1 MNNKKKEFGQFFT
14 TNCDY
19 ILSDMEI
26 PSDAKLIEP
35 FVGQGDLLKWSGRKD
50 WEVYDI
56 DPKINA
62 ITRDSLL
69 NPPSYK
75 DRYVITNPPYLAS
88 NKTKNKAP
96 FDKWETTDLYK
107 CFIKSFISG
116 DAAGGIM
123 IVPVNFLSDRDAKL
137 RKLFFE
143 KYKILKLNIFE
154 ERVFDDTD
162 YTVCSIQFCK
172 GGDNGRFTAN
182 LFPSGEQLFLELNDN
197 NGWRLAGE
205 LFSPV
210 KSKYKITRL
219 KIGQKP
225 STKLLLRAIDTG
237 TENGRICLIPEQEPF
252 YGKDSD
258 RTFCTIS
265 TNIPFD
271 ENIVSSRFNEFLEKE
286 RTKYH
291 SLFLTNYR
299 NSTKL
304 YARKR
309 IGFNLAFNIIK
320 KILADLDEE

>member
-1 MNNKKKEFGQFFT
+1 MKKKEFGQFFT
-14 TNCDY
+14 TNCEY

-26 PSDAKLIEP
+26 PSGAKLIEP
-35 FVGQGDLLKWSGRKD
+35 FVGEGDLLKWSGRKD
-50 WEVYDI
+50 WEIYDL

-62 ITRDSLL
+62 TTRDTLL

-75 DRYVITNPPYLAS
+75 DKYVITNPPYLAS
-88 NKTKNKAP
+88 NKTKNKTP
-96 FDKWETTDLYK
+96 FNKWETTDLYK

-123 IVPVNFLSDRDAKL
+123 IVPVNFLSDRDTKL

-162 YTVCSIQFCK
+162 YTVCSIQFIK
-172 GGDNGRFTAN
+172 GEGGNGFTAN
-182 LFPSGEQLFLELNDN
+182 FFPSGEQLFLKLNDS

-219 KIGQKP
+219 KIGQNP
-225 STKLLLRAIDTG
+225 STNLLLRAIDTG
-237 TENGRICLIPEQEPF
+237 TEDGRICLIPEQEPF
-252 YGKDSD
+252 HGKESD

-271 ENIVSSRFNEFLEKE
+271 EKAVSIRFNQLLEE
-286 RTKYH
+286 NRTKYH

-299 NSTKL
+299 NSTQS

-309 IGFNLAFNIIK
+309 IGFKLAFNMIK
-320 KILADLDEE
+320 KILAELDT

>member
-1 MNNKKKEFGQFFT
+1 MKKKEFGQFFT

-35 FVGQGDLLKWSGRKD
+35 FVGQGDLLKWSGRED
-50 WEVYDI
+50 WEIYDI

-62 ITRDSLL
+62 TTRDSLL